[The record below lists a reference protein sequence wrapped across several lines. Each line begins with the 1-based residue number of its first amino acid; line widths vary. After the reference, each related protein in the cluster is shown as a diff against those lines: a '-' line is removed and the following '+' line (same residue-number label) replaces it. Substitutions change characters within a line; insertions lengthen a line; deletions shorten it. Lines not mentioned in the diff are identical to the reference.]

1 MSLADN
7 MRAAFAPV
15 REQIAEAMAPLV
27 AQVRANR
34 RLAIALAFIP
44 IMLWGYLVL
53 TTQGWVDEAVSRLNQ
68 RREEVGRL
76 ERVAGDAAWAR
87 RARETDARRSE
98 LENRLWR
105 IETEGLARAEFQE
118 WLLSS
123 ARKAGIGRPT
133 ATSQRADGEATAQAG
148 YRAISVSLSG
158 DFTPE
163 SLQALLAAIANE
175 KRLIIINSM
184 RIQRQPLPRIDMV
197 LTAYGLPV
205 AAGQGAPPVP
215 TVPAP
220 AAQVPAAA
228 PAAAP
233 GATSAPANPFA
244 AQPAPAPGA
253 AAVPG
258 VTLGTGAPPAV
269 LPPGIPPQLAPLLAP
284 PR

>member
-15 REQIAEAMAPLV
+15 REQIAQAMAPLV
-27 AQVRANR
+27 AQVRSNR
-34 RLAIALAFIP
+34 RLAIALALIP
-44 IMLWGYLVL
+44 VMLWGYLVL
-53 TTQGWVDEAVSRLNQ
+53 STQAWVDDAVSRLNQ
-68 RREEVGRL
+68 RREEVARL

-87 RARETDARRSE
+87 RAREADARRSE

-133 ATSQRADGEATAQAG
+133 ATSQRTDGEATAQAG

-158 DFTPE
+158 DFSPE
-163 SLQALLAAIANE
+163 SLQALLATIANE

-205 AAGQGAPPVP
+205 APGSATPTLPPQP
-215 TVPAP
+215 QPQP
-220 AAQVPAAA
+220 AA
-228 PAAAP
+228 
-233 GATSAPANPFA
+233 S
-244 AQPAPAPGA
+244 GA
-253 AAVPG
+253 AAVPAAPS
-258 VTLGTGAPPAV
+258 APPVPGAGTPPV
-269 LPPGIPPQLAPLLAP
+269 VVPPGIPPQLAPLLAP